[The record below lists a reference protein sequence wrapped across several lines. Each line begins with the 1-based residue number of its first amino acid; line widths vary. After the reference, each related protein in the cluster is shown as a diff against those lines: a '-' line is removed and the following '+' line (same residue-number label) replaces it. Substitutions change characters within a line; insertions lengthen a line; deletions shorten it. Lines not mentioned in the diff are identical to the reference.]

1 MMWRIGQIL
10 HAASYLLWMLI
21 GTALVMFA
29 LDGCA
34 QFVVGGFE
42 AIT

>member
-1 MMWRIGQIL
+1 MWKLGQIL

-21 GTALVMFA
+21 GIAVAMFA

-34 QFVVGGFE
+34 TFVAGGID
-42 AIT
+42 AL